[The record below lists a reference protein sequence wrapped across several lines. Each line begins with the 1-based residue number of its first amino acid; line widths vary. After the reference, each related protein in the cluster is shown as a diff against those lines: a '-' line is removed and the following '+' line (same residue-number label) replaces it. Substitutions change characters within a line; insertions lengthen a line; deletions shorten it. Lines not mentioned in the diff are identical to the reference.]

1 MLPCY
6 FLPFFYLRGFL
17 KKISLYWR
25 LYLAVLALILASG
38 CANAPRT
45 APPAYLPH
53 SILVLPPTNR
63 SVEVTA
69 PYVYLATITKPLAE
83 KGYYVFPVAVIDRF
97 MRENGL
103 HVPAEMHTVPL
114 AKIREHIGA
123 DAVLYVEIIDWG
135 QKFQI
140 VSSAAVVK
148 AQLRLVDVATGQQMW
163 AGYASATYS
172 PNSQAGNGLMGA
184 VLGAVIDQ
192 VAGALN
198 DRTYP
203 LARQAN
209 NDLINERRL
218 GLTDGPILLEH
229 KALEAKTAK

>member
-1 MLPCY
+1 MLPLCSS
-6 FLPFFYLRGFL
+6 PFFYPWGIL
-17 KKISLYWR
+17 KKIGLDWR
-25 LYLAVLALILASG
+25 CILAAFAVMVISG
-38 CANAPRT
+38 CASSPRA
-45 APPAYLPH
+45 APPAYLPR

-69 PYVYLATITKPLAE
+69 PYTYLATISRPLAE

-103 HVPAEMHTVPL
+103 QVPAEMHTIPL
-114 AKIREHIGA
+114 TKIREHIGA
-123 DAVLYVEIIDWG
+123 DAVLYVDILDWG

-140 VSSAAVVK
+140 LSSTAVVR
-148 AQLRLVDVATGQQMW
+148 AHLRLVDVTTGQQMW
-163 AGYASATYS
+163 AGHASASYS

-192 VAGALN
+192 VASALN

-209 NDLINERRL
+209 NDLILERRL
-218 GLTDGPILLEH
+218 GLTDGPILLER
-229 KALEAKTAK
+229 KALEAKTGK